1 MLELILFLLPPV
13 PYRKKRIGQLPLW
26 LVGTSPSLD

>member
-1 MLELILFLLPPV
+1 MMEMILFLFPPV

-26 LVGTSPSLD
+26 LVGTSPRVD